1 MFGRKGAARVLPKL
15 PSRRELEHDIEEV
28 FTPLHGFKS
37 RPREDPEVL
46 EPLSPAP
53 FRKGAPVV
61 VKTPERRRPLAWCC
75 CFVVAA
81 AVAGAAY
88 GLTSASSSS
97 SSSPATYA
105 VSGEL
110 EFEHVGLAAAK
121 NHSQVF
127 AAVFADIVGDVVAV
141 SFRAAERRVLA
152 DFVVCAYMALEPTLH
167 RAYYRQRQNN
177 RVPGLV
183 TAGAVRLPCETHSR
197 WQRSAFRVFLDIG
210 RTLDVVET
218 DGVFVLSVD
227 GFARTEAASFAPGA
241 GSYTICDVDHDGTV
255 EIDDGSETCD
265 VTFDA
270 PDVAFSAAPP
280 TLIDAA
286 LVDADTPV
294 RGVKLLE
301 TLVDDRGL
309 CPLALVGEDAPDA
322 VFALD
327 DGVYY
332 LYDPRVKLNDN
343 SVDAP
348 VAGGDAGTM
357 CGTAPKTFL
366 NERSCVA
373 AAAACSTLGYASAL
387 FPLDDDHLRAFYELS
402 GRYVYAVEGLDVAL
416 VDSPCDAA
424 ISRWKRD
431 NSSDACASAVAGRR
445 EARFAAAVARGR
457 RGARDA
463 VVADEA
469 TACDAA
475 DAPAGSAV
483 LIGGACWVHV
493 HDDEGGVFD
502 FTFWA
507 SDEGHPGERRWSDAV
522 ADLAAFG
529 KRGDVVDFAD
539 LVPESQS
546 YAFAQKVGAASSDDG
561 GGFLEACGSPG
572 EVANDPLLGNRYYAY
587 LSEDNT
593 PHVQALDTRSSSA
606 RTAASPTSARK
617 ISPDENFA
625 REVMQLFTIGLVELD
640 DDGVP
645 SSTPTYDND
654 DIVEFARA
662 WTAFEGQD
670 ARGNVEPSNK
680 GKNTGSSTIDPMRIR
695 EPDDGIGDV
704 SDTSIDRVELDR
716 SSALFALLCDPT
728 DDGACDFK
736 SVVDVEE
743 NLACAGMECE
753 IDTVRV
759 VRVAATDGAAG
770 ATDLAY
776 YEYVRPACVDLAFGG
791 GAALREVASGGGGES
806 QCADP
811 PPRAPVAQ
819 AACCAPGK
827 NWAAPMANY
836 AGDRSTLATAE
847 ARCASDGGEICDF
860 SWVKRGLY
868 WNLRFWTSRPCAVVA
883 QVDAQG
889 RVNVVHDVSRDAPD
903 HLAFGAVKTT
913 FRVAWDGG
921 AFPSADDGTCAASG
935 CVGRDGGCACNATA
949 TLEAVFH
956 DDAEVP
962 VGAAHV
968 AAVLRIGAPDPASLD
983 GAYER
988 RELADDVAVHCL
1000 NNGVIDGDA
1009 IFEIRLYGEA
1019 VSLKNAR
1026 ATYETEAVLDHLMH
1040 HRNTP
1045 AFVAHKLIQRL
1056 ATISNPSPRYVG
1068 AVAAAFRSGLYDGAG
1083 SGAYGCLDATVRAV
1097 LLDRE
1102 ARSPALDD
1110 DAAHG
1115 GLREPT
1121 LKVVHLLRALELRLD
1136 HGFTELALRTD
1147 DAIGM
1152 EPHYSPSVFNFY
1164 EFDYAPAG
1172 VVGDAKLVSPEA
1184 QLLTGPFVIGFL
1196 NAFLSMAEV
1205 GLSFCYDGFAATDA
1219 RRDALLAEGFRGGE
1233 SAPNCNPIRLGSVRP
1248 TSAYWSGNLTWTPRA
1263 SVVDELAVLLT
1274 AGRLDAASRGVIS
1287 DAVAASDDP
1296 LKLALLLFAAA
1307 PAFHATNRPRST
1319 DAERDAKAATA
1330 ATAGDDD
1337 YKAVV
1342 FVFLSGGVDT
1352 FNVLAPKDDDLY
1364 AHYAEIR
1371 GDVAIDADDLLD
1383 TGDAAFVAN
1392 AGVMVEPVTKAEFEA
1407 KSSKVPADI
1416 FSHNHASRMTQS
1428 LDADDLY
1435 ASGALEGGPAPP
1447 DVLDRKEGVVPF
1459 DPEHV
1464 APDGTQ
1470 AHILN
1475 LTRQMASLYAET
1487 WSSNLEHA
1495 ILSTISL
1502 GDALETSDLAT
1513 DMGAGDNTYAQA
1525 METAARVI
1533 AARRELGRGRD
1544 VLYYTSGGFDS
1555 HSDVDETLRERLD
1568 DINDALDALAT
1579 ELRGQGVWNDTVV
1592 VVCSE
1597 FGRTLTSN
1605 GLGTD
1610 HGWGGHAL
1618 LLGGGVAGGQILG
1631 DYPADFSE
1639 ASELNVGRGRMI
1651 PTTPWE
1657 GLWAPVATWFGVDD
1671 GDLATVLPNIGN
1683 FPEDMILDHAAVF
1696 R

>member
-1 MFGRKGAARVLPKL
+1 M
-15 PSRRELEHDIEEV
+15 RR
-28 FTPLHGFKS
+28 
-37 RPREDPEVL
+37 
-46 EPLSPAP
+46 
-53 FRKGAPVV
+53 
-61 VKTPERRRPLAWCC
+61 
-75 CFVVAA
+75 
-81 AVAGAAY
+81 
-88 GLTSASSSS
+88 
-97 SSSPATYA
+97 
-105 VSGEL
+105 
-110 EFEHVGLAAAK
+110 
-121 NHSQVF
+121 
-127 AAVFADIVGDVVAV
+127 
-141 SFRAAERRVLA
+141 
-152 DFVVCAYMALEPTLH
+152 
-167 RAYYRQRQNN
+167 
-177 RVPGLV
+177 
-183 TAGAVRLPCETHSR
+183 
-197 WQRSAFRVFLDIG
+197 
-210 RTLDVVET
+210 
-218 DGVFVLSVD
+218 
-227 GFARTEAASFAPGA
+227 
-241 GSYTICDVDHDGTV
+241 
-255 EIDDGSETCD
+255 
-265 VTFDA
+265 
-270 PDVAFSAAPP
+270 
-280 TLIDAA
+280 
-286 LVDADTPV
+286 
-294 RGVKLLE
+294 
-301 TLVDDRGL
+301 
-309 CPLALVGEDAPDA
+309 
-322 VFALD
+322 
-327 DGVYY
+327 
-332 LYDPRVKLNDN
+332 
-343 SVDAP
+343 
-348 VAGGDAGTM
+348 
-357 CGTAPKTFL
+357 
-366 NERSCVA
+366 
-373 AAAACSTLGYASAL
+373 
-387 FPLDDDHLRAFYELS
+387 
-402 GRYVYAVEGLDVAL
+402 
-416 VDSPCDAA
+416 
-424 ISRWKRD
+424 
-431 NSSDACASAVAGRR
+431 
-445 EARFAAAVARGR
+445 
-457 RGARDA
+457 
-463 VVADEA
+463 
-469 TACDAA
+469 
-475 DAPAGSAV
+475 
-483 LIGGACWVHV
+483 
-493 HDDEGGVFD
+493 
-502 FTFWA
+502 
-507 SDEGHPGERRWSDAV
+507 
-522 ADLAAFG
+522 
-529 KRGDVVDFAD
+529 
-539 LVPESQS
+539 
-546 YAFAQKVGAASSDDG
+546 
-561 GGFLEACGSPG
+561 
-572 EVANDPLLGNRYYAY
+572 
-587 LSEDNT
+587 
-593 PHVQALDTRSSSA
+593 
-606 RTAASPTSARK
+606 
-617 ISPDENFA
+617 
-625 REVMQLFTIGLVELD
+625 
-640 DDGVP
+640 
-645 SSTPTYDND
+645 
-654 DIVEFARA
+654 
-662 WTAFEGQD
+662 
-670 ARGNVEPSNK
+670 
-680 GKNTGSSTIDPMRIR
+680 
-695 EPDDGIGDV
+695 
-704 SDTSIDRVELDR
+704 
-716 SSALFALLCDPT
+716 
-728 DDGACDFK
+728 
-736 SVVDVEE
+736 
-743 NLACAGMECE
+743 
-753 IDTVRV
+753 
-759 VRVAATDGAAG
+759 
-770 ATDLAY
+770 
-776 YEYVRPACVDLAFGG
+776 
-791 GAALREVASGGGGES
+791 
-806 QCADP
+806 
-811 PPRAPVAQ
+811 
-819 AACCAPGK
+819 
-827 NWAAPMANY
+827 
-836 AGDRSTLATAE
+836 
-847 ARCASDGGEICDF
+847 
-860 SWVKRGLY
+860 
-868 WNLRFWTSRPCAVVA
+868 WTSRPCAVVA

-889 RVNVVHDVSRDAPD
+889 KVNVVHDVSRDAPD

-921 AFPSADDGTCAASG
+921 AFPTADDGTCAASG

-949 TLEAVFH
+949 TLDVVFNDEA
-956 DDAEVP
+956 EIP

-1000 NNGVIDGDA
+1000 DGVDGDA
-1009 IFEIRLYGEA
+1009 IFEIQLYGEA
-1019 VSLKNAR
+1019 VFLKNAR
-1026 ATYETEAVLDHLMH
+1026 ATVSVGGGFTFRDAPHFGDSFLESVPIRDAQYETEAVLDHLMH
-1040 HRNTP
+1040 HQNTP

-1068 AVAAAFRSGLYDGAG
+1068 AVAAAFRSGVYDGAG
-1083 SGAYGCLDATVRAV
+1083 SGAYGCLDATVRAI

-1121 LKVVHLLRALELRLD
+1121 LKVMHLLRALELRLD

-1172 VVGDAKLVSPEA
+1172 VIGDAKLVSPEA

-1196 NAFLSMAEV
+1196 NAFVSMAEV

-1219 RRDALLAEGFRGGE
+1219 RKDAILAEGFLGE
-1233 SAPNCNPIRLGSVRP
+1233 SVPNCNPIRLGSVRP

-1274 AGRLDAASRGVIS
+1274 AGRLDAASRGVIA

-1383 TGDAAFVAN
+1383 VATPPGSQPGDVYGLHPSLTKLQLLYEAGDAAFVAN

-1435 ASGALEGGPAPP
+1435 ASGILGRLATAAAQGHVVGVTSVGDNAKALEGGPAPP
-1447 DVLDRKEGVVPF
+1447 DVLHRKEGVVPF
-1459 DPEHV
+1459 DPENV

-1475 LTRQMASLYAET
+1475 LTRQMSSLYAET

-1533 AARRELGRGRD
+1533 AARKELGRGRD

-1568 DINDALDALAT
+1568 DIDDALDALAT